1 MEGQEPLHG
10 RRRWWRPW
18 PLADREVRSC
28 GWRGHVTYAP
38 DGPVLAR
45 RLEVATVAGPAWRC
59 LRCGAFV
66 PGEPRGRGP
75 AERAPVVLRG
85 RLLRD
90 AWILRLLAV
99 DRFVRGALLLLLA
112 GVLVYF
118 DERRDVFRSY
128 VERDLPSF
136 KPLVDELGIDPKQGV
151 ARIVLE
157 LFEVS
162 HQRLVW
168 ITVGIAAYGLLLLLE
183 GVGLWGMRR
192 WGEYVAA
199 AATAVF
205 LPFEV
210 AGLLDHLSLLLLV
223 TFLVNLFLVAYLV
236 WTKRLFGV
244 RGGRA
249 AWDAERRQTSLLEV
263 EMAAGPA
270 GG

>member
-1 MEGQEPLHG
+1 MEVQDPPRG
-10 RRRWWRPW
+10 RWRPW
-18 PLADREVRSC
+18 PHADREVRSC

-38 DGPVLAR
+38 DEPGLAR
-45 RLEVATVAGPAWRC
+45 RLQVATGVGPAWRC
-59 LRCGAFV
+59 LRCGSFV
-66 PGEPRGRGP
+66 PGPPRGRGP
-75 AERAPVVLRG
+75 AEQAPVVLRG
-85 RLLRD
+85 KLLRD

-99 DRFVRGALLLLLA
+99 DRFVRGTLLLLLA

-162 HQRLVW
+162 HERLVW

-199 AATAVF
+199 AATAAF

-210 AGLLDHLSLLLLV
+210 AGLLGHLSLLLLL
-223 TFLVNLFLVAYLV
+223 TFLVNLFLVGYLV
-236 WTKRLFGV
+236 GTKRLFGV
-244 RGGRA
+244 RGGRR

-263 EMAAGPA
+263 EGAAGSA